1 MKKLI
6 LALLA
11 ASSMASALPAAAQD
25 YPYSPFRAREAADA
39 QRISWCVT
47 SGAMSTAEAG
57 RLYTELRQIERMAER
72 LGEDG
77 LSRYERFY
85 IMRRL
90 SQLEREIA
98 LHCLRIRRPLYEQ
111 ERFGRP
117 DPGPYR
123 GHDRFDRYDR
133 YERGADQ
140 PREEGRG
147 RDEVPQL
154 R

>member
-11 ASSMASALPAAAQD
+11 ATTLGSALPAAAQD

-39 QRISWCVT
+39 HRISWCVST
-47 SGAMSTAEAG
+47 GAMSTAEAG
-57 RLYTELRQIERMAER
+57 RLYTELRQIERLAER
-72 LGEDG
+72 LGDDG
-77 LSRYERFY
+77 LSPGERFY

-90 SQLEREIA
+90 SQLERDIN
-98 LHCLRIRRPLYEQ
+98 LHCLSFRRPYYEQ

-123 GHDRFDRYDR
+123 GQDRFDRYDR
-133 YERGADQ
+133 ADRYHRE

-147 RDEVPQL
+147 RGEMLQL